1 LVGITAVIKIVR
13 PFAAPDGRGIFKEL
27 RVMSLRTFARVFGV
41 AFLLVGIMGFIPP
54 LLTQPTD
61 HPHGQHGVTVT
72 AFEGY
77 LLGLFHVNILHSLVH
92 VLFGVMGL
100 AMARR
105 FDTAR
110 LYARIVA
117 VSYLLLAVMG
127 LIPRLDTVFG
137 LIPIHGHDV
146 WLHLLLGGV
155 AAYFGFVARDSDTT
169 GVGGVNPV

>member
-1 LVGITAVIKIVR
+1 
-13 PFAAPDGRGIFKEL
+13 
-27 RVMSLRTFARVFGV
+27 MSIRTFARVFGIV
-41 AFLLVGIMGFIPP
+41 FLLVGIMGFIPP
-54 LLTQPTD
+54 LLTNPEQ
-61 HPHGQHGVTVT
+61 HPHGRHGVTVT

-77 LLGLFHVNILHSLVH
+77 LLGLFHVNVLHSLVH

-105 FDTAR
+105 HDSAR

-127 LIPRLDTVFG
+127 LVPRLDTVFG

-155 AAYFGFVARDSDTT
+155 AAYFGFLAPADRDDAIGTVRT
-169 GVGGVNPV
+169 A